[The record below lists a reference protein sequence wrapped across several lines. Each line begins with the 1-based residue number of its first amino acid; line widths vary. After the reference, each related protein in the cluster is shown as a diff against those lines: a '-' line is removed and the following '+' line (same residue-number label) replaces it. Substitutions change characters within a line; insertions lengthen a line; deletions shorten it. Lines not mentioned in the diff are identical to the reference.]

1 MWIAA
6 AVLSAV
12 FAGITSI
19 LAKCGIKKT
28 DSDVATAL
36 RTGVVLVFSWIAV
49 LISGSAETVFD
60 VEARSFLF
68 LFLSGLATGAS
79 WICYFKALSRGDVNK
94 VTAVDKSSTML
105 SVLFAVMIL
114 GERENL
120 AVRLICT
127 LILGVGIFLMAYK
140 KNSGNKVS
148 GENGKAEVYGTD
160 CAAEHA
166 DVDGVTESSATD
178 DGAKAPAAECKV
190 KSSAKNAMAKAPAK
204 NGWALYAGLS
214 AVFAA
219 ITSVLAKIGITGVES
234 NLGTALRTCVVLV
247 MAWAIV
253 LAKGKGRLLKSQDK
267 KELVYISLSGIAT
280 GASWLCY
287 YYAIQNGVV
296 SAVVPIDKMSIL
308 VTVVFSY
315 FVFGEKLNRRAF
327 VGLVLMLAATVGM
340 ALLS

>member
-49 LISGSAETVFD
+49 LISGSAGTVFG

-79 WICYFKALSRGDVNK
+79 WICYFKALSIGDVNK
-94 VTAVDKSSTML
+94 VTAVDKSSTVL

-148 GENGKAEVYGTD
+148 GENGA
-160 CAAEHA
+160 
-166 DVDGVTESSATD
+166 
-178 DGAKAPAAECKV
+178 AKA
-190 KSSAKNAMAKAPAK
+190 SAKNAMAKAPAK

-253 LAKGKGRLLKSQDK
+253 LAKGKGSLLKSQDK

-327 VGLVLMLAATVGM
+327 VGLVLMLAATFGM

>member
-49 LISGSAETVFD
+49 LISGSAGTVFD

-79 WICYFKALSRGDVNK
+79 WICYFKALSIGDVNK
-94 VTAVDKSSTML
+94 VTAVDKSSTVL

-140 KNSGNKVS
+140 KNRGNKAS
-148 GENGKAEVYGTD
+148 GESGKAE
-160 CAAEHA
+160 A
-166 DVDGVTESSATD
+166 
-178 DGAKAPAAECKV
+178 
-190 KSSAKNAMAKAPAK
+190 SAKNAIAKAPAK

-247 MAWAIV
+247 MAWIIV
-253 LAKGKGRLLKSQDK
+253 LAKGKGCLLKSQDK